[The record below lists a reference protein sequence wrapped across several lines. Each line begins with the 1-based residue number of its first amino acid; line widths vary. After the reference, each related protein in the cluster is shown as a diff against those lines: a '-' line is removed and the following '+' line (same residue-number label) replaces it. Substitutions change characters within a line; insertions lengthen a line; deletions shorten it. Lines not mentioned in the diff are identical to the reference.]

1 MSERH
6 RARSCIFSRSCM
18 LRRKD
23 DSRRRRR
30 RGRRRQAAT
39 GTQYIIPRSPI
50 IIMTSQVSCRT
61 MGLVAASYFELIL
74 PAVLSFSLPLR
85 SLLAT
90 CLRALP
96 SSSTS
101 NKVTLA
107 GMRFRDKLSKFIR
120 PTLSMSLPSH
130 LPPKAAHHAPPF
142 YERFKFF
149 EFSGKCCVKLIE
161 RYGWHAVRQSHA
173 LNQVIIRI

>member
-23 DSRRRRR
+23 DSRR
-30 RGRRRQAAT
+30 RRRQAAT

-61 MGLVAASYFELIL
+61 MGLVAAGYFELIL
-74 PAVLSFSLPLR
+74 PAVLSFSLPLKIPPR
-85 SLLAT
+85 PVAASL
-90 CLRALP
+90 P
-96 SSSTS
+96 PSSTS

-107 GMRFRDKLSKFIR
+107 SMRFRDKLSKFIR
-120 PTLSMSLPSH
+120 PTLSMSLPTL
-130 LPPKAAHHAPPF
+130 LPPKAAHHAPSF

-161 RYGWHAVRQSHA
+161 RYGWHVEHAVGESHA
-173 LNQVIIRI
+173 AR